1 MNKEKISY
9 DKLVDTVIRI
19 EPSKRLEYLSN
30 FFVSKNSKNY
40 EVDKNNPLPYKL
52 VLKYLFSSHIDI
64 EERAYKAI
72 DKYVFCYEA
81 VFIISMISDGAYANS
96 YFKYY
101 YKLKDDYPGLS
112 DNEKAAYL
120 KILDLYV
127 EFLIDIGNYTQA
139 QKIEDLLM
147 LLSNISTNK
156 ETDRMFYIL
165 YMKEDAKE
173 MYKLYCE
180 NNDLSIESYILLMIT
195 LLKNDEELK
204 TKGVLREFI
213 SKYKYGE
220 YLGRIWDLDTNEEDA
235 TDFFDIVDSCY
246 DKILSVP
253 DFFATIAEMTN
264 SIINI

>member
-1 MNKEKISY
+1 MNKELFDY
-9 DKLVDTVIRI
+9 DKLVDTVKRT

-30 FFVSKNSKNY
+30 FFVSKNLKNY
-40 EVDKNNPLPYKL
+40 VIRKDSSLPYKL
-52 VLKYLFSSHIDI
+52 VLKYLFSSHLNI

-81 VFIISMISDGAYANS
+81 VFIIYMVSDEAYAYS

-101 YKLKDDYPGLS
+101 YEMKDSFPGFS

-127 EFLIDIGNYTQA
+127 DFLIEIGNYTQA
-139 QKIEDLLM
+139 QKIENLLM
-147 LLSNISTNK
+147 MFSNADTNK
-156 ETDRMFYIL
+156 EIDRMIYIL

-180 NNDLSIESYILLMIT
+180 NNDISIESYILLMIT

-204 TKGVLREFI
+204 TKGVLSEFV
-213 SKYKYGE
+213 SKYTYGE
-220 YLGRIWDLDTNEEDA
+220 YLGRIWDLDTKEEDA
-235 TDFFDIVDSCY
+235 MEFFDIVDSCY